1 MVTESLGLATA
12 AGAVSGAAG
21 GLGAEIP
28 VAANFTAAG
37 AATFAFGGTA
47 AAAAGRCLDKTF
59 ALPFP
64 IPAAR
69 QPDRLAAASSIPG
82 SAAGELQAAT
92 VAA

>member
-1 MVTESLGLATA
+1 MVAESFGPATA
-12 AGAVSGAAG
+12 AAAVSGAAG
-21 GLGAEIP
+21 ALGVEIP

-37 AATFAFGGTA
+37 AAVFAC
-47 AAAAGRCLDKTF
+47 AAAAGRCVDEIF

-69 QPDRLAAASSIPG
+69 PADRVAGALSVPG